1 MYVIDS
7 GKIEHNIN
15 LAKQYLAA
23 MNTQNLAILDEIFH
37 PSFQINQQIET
48 PSFRYQRENADVNDI
63 KNILTGYLTAF
74 PDLYLKI
81 IDVLASENSA
91 VVYYIAKMTHMGN
104 FFGLKAT
111 NKVIEAEGFYYF
123 KMKEGKIIDYSLT
136 FDTLK
141 LYSEIGHAIIE
152 EGDDGTVSEYL
163 KILLNLNLDKRKE
176 KTL

>member
-1 MYVIDS
+1 MYIIDS
-7 GKIEHNIN
+7 KKIEDNIN

-23 MNTQNLAILDEIFH
+23 MNTQDLAILDEIFH

-48 PSFRYQRENADVNDI
+48 PSFRYQRENADINEI
-63 KNILTGYLTAF
+63 KKILTGYLSAF
-74 PDLYLKI
+74 PDMHLKI

-104 FFGLKAT
+104 FFGLNAT
-111 NKVIEAEGFYYF
+111 NKLIEAEGFYYF
-123 KMKEGKIIDYSLT
+123 KIKEGKIIDYSLT

-152 EGDDGTVSEYL
+152 EGDEGTVSEYL
-163 KILLNLNLDKRKE
+163 KILLNLNLEPGKK
-176 KTL
+176 K